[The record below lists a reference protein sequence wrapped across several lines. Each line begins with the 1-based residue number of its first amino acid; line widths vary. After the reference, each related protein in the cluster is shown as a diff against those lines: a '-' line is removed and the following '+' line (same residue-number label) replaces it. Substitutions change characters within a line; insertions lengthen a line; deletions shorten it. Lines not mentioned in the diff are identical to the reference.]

1 MRGNANCCCLGR
13 VQLSVLPSG
22 DGRAVCGP
30 AASRSSLRR
39 RLHWEVAQHVVRR
52 EGGTRVLGR
61 SRSRSYG
68 ENGSEDLPVRFG
80 AAAARWCGVGGQV
93 ATVVGAEVVVAIGE
107 AASTEAVAS
116 ADETVSATCAP
127 DLRLLGFNGWFSSP
141 VRGRERGP
149 FSSNVCPKA
158 IAAGV
163 LPPETE
169 VVVALLVQWSP
180 ASHLEFVVPQAL
192 WCGGCSFLR
201 EWTRSPVCNGTL
213 LRARCNS
220 FRYYDI
226 CRRSGKPPRALPTFK
241 SRYHCYPK
249 YMCLFSVAAEA

>member
-93 ATVVGAEVVVAIGE
+93 ATVVGAEVVVATGE
-107 AASTEAVAS
+107 AASAEAVAS
-116 ADETVSATCAP
+116 ANETVSANCAP
-127 DLRLLGFNGWFSSP
+127 DLRLFGFNG
-141 VRGRERGP
+141 
-149 FSSNVCPKA
+149 
-158 IAAGV
+158 
-163 LPPETE
+163 
-169 VVVALLVQWSP
+169 
-180 ASHLEFVVPQAL
+180 
-192 WCGGCSFLR
+192 
-201 EWTRSPVCNGTL
+201 
-213 LRARCNS
+213 
-220 FRYYDI
+220 
-226 CRRSGKPPRALPTFK
+226 
-241 SRYHCYPK
+241 
-249 YMCLFSVAAEA
+249 